1 MTGACLVNGYVGQRR
16 TAAGAEDP
24 MSSINLSCDPRDTRC
39 PAVRARDHLSGSKVP
54 LSRAWTTA
62 RFERAAG
69 PTNRADSR
77 RPVATIRIGPSQCL
91 ESGSPSRS
99 SRTIFSQGLCAHR
112 PLALLFRSGLRA
124 GVAAVA
130 LAAIPVAAWAQAAA
144 PEGIDPHSPAAPAEA
159 RPSPLDT
166 RRPAGSPNSAVVDF
180 QRPLARIAFG
190 ARADPAS
197 WVAAADGEDA
207 RVPEPEDSVRGAAAA
222 GAIGPREVASA
233 EQAEATGAGDPR
245 SLIQQRSSR
254 SSTPRRKPPSR
265 NFRAYLQ
272 SRCGSVCSRRSAGR
286 CAQGHGARRSRRNT

>member
-1 MTGACLVNGYVGQRR
+1 MPGVRESVTVF
-16 TAAGAEDP
+16 EDD
-24 MSSINLSCDPRDTRC
+24 LLPRVVCAQAPC
-39 PAVRARDHLSGSKVP
+39 PVVAVRTEGRCRGCRFGGHSRGRLGAGSSAR
-54 LSRAWTTA
+54 R
-62 RFERAAG
+62 
-69 PTNRADSR
+69 
-77 RPVATIRIGPSQCL
+77 
-91 ESGSPSRS
+91 
-99 SRTIFSQGLCAHR
+99 HR
-112 PLALLFRSGLRA
+112 
-124 GVAAVA
+124 
-130 LAAIPVAAWAQAAA
+130 
-144 PEGIDPHSPAAPAEA
+144 PHSPAAPAEA

-166 RRPAGSPNSAVVDF
+166 RRPAGSPNTAVVDF